1 MRLIVGDD
9 RGYGYV
15 DVTTPELSVA
25 VKLDAQNWGGGTTL
39 YRETHWPV
47 ALRDPQR
54 RCSQFSASAYGRLGI
69 RVVSEEQTSFVM
81 IRQTR
86 RTLTPSCADGDLSGH
101 PPALAAGYVP
111 NLKILIR
118 IGT

>member
-1 MRLIVGDD
+1 MLMSRLRNSRLPSNSTPRIGAAVPRFIEKLIGPLPCATLN
-9 RGYGYV
+9 V
-15 DVTTPELSVA
+15 DAHSSA
-25 VKLDAQNWGGGTTL
+25 
-39 YRETHWPV
+39 
-47 ALRDPQR
+47 PQP
-54 RCSQFSASAYGRLGI
+54 YGRLGI